1 MKTIKKNVS
10 HKKKLSRK
18 GEIYGYG
25 RKQNNSRLKMKSKRK
40 SKSKSNIKKKRS
52 ILRGG
57 SMGNISS
64 NGNPVDRNNGFILV
78 SKKSIVESLNLSPN
92 YISFKINNKEEI
104 SFKIDEI
111 SVEKLQYF
119 LLQKLLKIT
128 KNNEYIKLLHLN
140 DLFKKYYKY
149 GEIEEQ
155 NSLLNREIDVLS
167 KTYSADS
174 QKVLYEKRHIE
185 ELSKVNLYLFLIY
198 WISITGIANS

>member
-18 GEIYGYG
+18 KGIYRYG
-25 RKQNNSRLKMKSKRK
+25 RKQNNSRLKIKSKMKS
-40 SKSKSNIKKKRS
+40 SIKSKSNIKRKRS

-64 NGNPVDRNNGFILV
+64 SVNPVDRNNGFILV
-78 SKKSIVESLNLSPN
+78 SKKSTVESLNLSPN

-128 KNNEYIKLLHLN
+128 PDNKIN
-140 DLFKKYYKY
+140 KY
-149 GEIEEQ
+149 
-155 NSLLNREIDVLS
+155 LS
-167 KTYSADS
+167 CPQIVY
-174 QKVLYEKRHIE
+174 
-185 ELSKVNLYLFLIY
+185 N
-198 WISITGIANS
+198 